1 MVLNY
6 IWIAFLL
13 IAFAAALYATIT
25 TGDTAIWGEIMG
37 ASFDQAAFA
46 FEISIGLT
54 GVARPMARHNEDR
67 GEGWCHGAHV
77 PYDITT
83 FHPSLS
89 RDSQGASRFRGH
101 IHEHFCQ
108 YARPRQRRHAD
119 GSESHAGDA
128 DPEPSKGHRHRRADH
143 VPGAQRLRP
152 VPHTHQH
159 HDVQGAGGSLFPHRC
174 LHPHTDRHGCGHP
187 RGACGPMLQAAHTP
201 GPRARR
207 LGSAPWH

>member
-54 GVARPMARHNEDR
+54 GVLALWLGIMKIGERAGVTERMSRMISPLFTVSFPGFPRGIPLFGAIFMNISANMLGLDNAATPMGLKA
-67 GEGWCHGAHV
+67 
-77 PYDITT
+77 
-83 FHPSLS
+83 
-89 RDSQGASRFRGH
+89 
-101 IHEHFCQ
+101 
-108 YARPRQRRHAD
+108 
-119 GSESHAGDA
+119 HAGDA

-143 VPGAQRLRP
+143 VPGAQLP
-152 VPHTHQH
+152 P
-159 HDVQGAGGSLFPHRC
+159 
-174 LHPHTDRHGCGHP
+174 
-187 RGACGPMLQAAHTP
+187 ACASYP
-201 GPRARR
+201 
-207 LGSAPWH
+207 SAS